1 MKIQNKRLVII
12 KFTALLIFM
21 GLILFFGIKFSPF
34 IVEKIKEPEIVREYL
49 RSYGNLGFLIFILVQ
64 AIHVVVI
71 VIPGDIFNLCGG
83 YIYGV
88 PMGFL
93 LSLTGIMLGS
103 ITVFY
108 ISRIFGYDFINMII
122 SKEKIDKLSN
132 ILNSSKGTTGMF
144 IICLIPGIPK
154 DLLMYVAGV
163 TPVKAVRLFF
173 IYALSRTPGILIW
186 VSVGTN
192 AFEKN
197 YKDMFITICGAI
209 LFITLTLILKNRYKK
224 KVELNNLIE

>member
-83 YIYGV
+83 YG
-88 PMGFL
+88 
-93 LSLTGIMLGS
+93 LS
-103 ITVFY
+103 VE
-108 ISRIFGYDFINMII
+108 YDQTF
-122 SKEKIDKLSN
+122 
-132 ILNSSKGTTGMF
+132 
-144 IICLIPGIPK
+144 
-154 DLLMYVAGV
+154 
-163 TPVKAVRLFF
+163 
-173 IYALSRTPGILIW
+173 
-186 VSVGTN
+186 
-192 AFEKN
+192 
-197 YKDMFITICGAI
+197 
-209 LFITLTLILKNRYKK
+209 
-224 KVELNNLIE
+224 